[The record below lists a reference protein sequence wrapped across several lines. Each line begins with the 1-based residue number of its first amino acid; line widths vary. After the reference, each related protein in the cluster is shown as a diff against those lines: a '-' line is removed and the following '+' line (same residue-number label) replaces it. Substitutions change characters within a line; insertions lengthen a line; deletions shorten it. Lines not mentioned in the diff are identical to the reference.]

1 MNPYAKWIEGKDPL
15 VVLTETPV
23 KISALL
29 QRIGMKNLDRTYAP
43 GKWNVRQIMTHLAQ
57 CELIFG
63 ARFRQAVTQDDYVV
77 QPFDQDQFMARE
89 PEGDDAAA
97 IHAYSAMRLWNL
109 ALYRSFTAEARA
121 RKFRHPERGE
131 MTVQLMLEMVAGH
144 DLNHLA
150 QLEAIAAGK

>member
-1 MNPYAKWIEGKDPL
+1 MNPYAKWIEGKDAL
-15 VVLTETPV
+15 AALTETPV
-23 KISALL
+23 KIGTLL
-29 QRIGMKNLDRTYAP
+29 QQIGMNGWDRTYAP

-77 QPFDQDQFMARE
+77 QPFDQDQFMTRE
-89 PEGDDAAA
+89 PLENDAVV
-97 IHAYSAMRLWNL
+97 IQAYESLRLWNL
-109 ALYRSFTAEARA
+109 ALYRSFTAEERA
-121 RKFRHPERGE
+121 RQLTHPERGA
-131 MTVQLMLEMVAGH
+131 MTVQQMLEMVAGH